1 MNAFAEPLETTKA
14 FRAAHTKLRPQHLNT
29 ELRQEPHT
37 PAFEGDLGVMLE
49 PLELDGAG
57 LDALIRAAGVDMS
70 VRSVPSFSGYRSAA
84 LARLRF
90 AVREV
95 VPRYKSTRNNPA
107 LEDATAKLSPWLHF
121 GVLSPREVAN
131 AVLEAE
137 AEGGVSA
144 AARWKFFNEMLTWRE
159 YYHHRARH
167 EAEWSRWAGL
177 PAWARDTLQ
186 AHAGDPR
193 PELYSLEAL
202 IHGATDDE
210 TWNAAQ
216 KQFLLDGW
224 MNNNLRMYWVKQ
236 ILRWRKTP
244 EGAWAVACY
253 LNDRFS
259 LDGRDASTYGGIR
272 WGFGDGK
279 KGYREID
286 VYGRVAPKSDRALRE
301 REGAPEWLGE
311 QAERN
316 TYRVAVPEDE
326 AAVLGRYL

>member
-1 MNAFAEPLETTKA
+1 MS
-14 FRAAHTKLRPQHLNT
+14 
-29 ELRQEPHT
+29 
-37 PAFEGDLGVMLE
+37 E

-57 LDALIRAAGVDMS
+57 LDALIRDTGVDMS
-70 VRSVPSFSGYRSAA
+70 VPSVPGFSGYRSAA

-121 GVLSPREVAN
+121 GVLSPREVAS

-137 AEGGVSA
+137 AEGGISA
-144 AARWKFFNEMLTWRE
+144 AARWKFFNEMLTW
-159 YYHHRARH
+159 ARILSPPRPPRKP
-167 EAEWSRWAGL
+167 EWSRWAGL

-210 TWNAAQ
+210 TWNTAQ

-244 EGAWAVACY
+244 ERRV
-253 LNDRFS
+253 
-259 LDGRDASTYGGIR
+259 GG
-272 WGFGDGK
+272 G
-279 KGYREID
+279 
-286 VYGRVAPKSDRALRE
+286 
-301 REGAPEWLGE
+301 
-311 QAERN
+311 
-316 TYRVAVPEDE
+316 
-326 AAVLGRYL
+326 VLPQ